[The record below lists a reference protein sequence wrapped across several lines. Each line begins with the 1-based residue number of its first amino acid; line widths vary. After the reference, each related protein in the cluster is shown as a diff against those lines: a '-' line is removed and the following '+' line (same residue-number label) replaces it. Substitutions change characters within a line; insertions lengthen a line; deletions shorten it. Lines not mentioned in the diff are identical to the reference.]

1 MSSPELVGPGE
12 SSAGTRSGTQQ
23 ASVPLRDWTWITLLG
38 LFLIALSVLL
48 ISLLIA
54 LWPEMVAAIEATPTK
69 KTGEA
74 TANFSWFGH
83 EWALSADAAL
93 LFAVVLVSALG
104 SFVHA
109 ATSFIDYVGNRQL
122 RLSWI
127 WWYILR
133 ALVGSSLALLFYF
146 AIRGGFF
153 TGTSTE
159 DINPYGIAAVAGLV
173 GLFSKQATDKLRE
186 LFDTAFRVGQG
197 YGDDARKDSITNPA
211 PVLQGTEPAELVTG
225 GELEIDLQGEGF
237 IPESVV
243 RVRRLDA
250 DATTAVPRKTQY
262 LGPSRLR
269 VLLQP
274 DDIGASGM
282 LELSVVNPEPGGG
295 ASGVLRLAVG
305 PALADAAE
313 LTKTSGTQTTG
324 EQD

>member
-1 MSSPELVGPGE
+1 MSSHELVGPGE
-12 SSAGTRSGTQQ
+12 SSAAARSGTQQ
-23 ASVPLRDWTWITLLG
+23 ASVPLRDWSWITLLG

-54 LWPEMVAAIEATPTK
+54 LWPSMVAAIEATPTK
-69 KTGEA
+69 GGEA
-74 TANFSWFGH
+74 KADFTWFGH
-83 EWALSADAAL
+83 EWTLSADAAL

-127 WWYILR
+127 WWYLLR

-153 TGTSTE
+153 TGTSTK

-186 LFDTAFRVGQG
+186 LFDTAFRVGPG

-211 PVLQGTEPAELVTG
+211 PLLQGTEPAELVAG
-225 GELEIDLQGEGF
+225 GELEIDLQGDGF

-243 RVRRLDA
+243 QVRRLDA

-295 ASGVLRLAVG
+295 SSGVLRLAVG
-305 PALADAAE
+305 PALAEAAE
-313 LTKTSGTQTTG
+313 QAETDGTQASG
-324 EQD
+324 AQD

>member
-1 MSSPELVGPGE
+1 MSSPEPVGPGN
-12 SSAGTRSGTQQ
+12 SSAGARSGTQQ
-23 ASVPLRDWTWITLLG
+23 ATVPLRDWTWITLLG

-54 LWPEMVAAIEATPTK
+54 LWPEMVTAIESSSTK
-69 KTGEA
+69 SGEA
-74 TANFSWFGH
+74 TADFSWFGH
-83 EWALSADAAL
+83 DWTLSADAAL

-211 PVLQGTEPAELVTG
+211 PVLQGTEPAELVMG

-243 RVRRLDA
+243 QVRRLDA
-250 DATTAVPRKTQY
+250 DASTAVPRKTQY

-274 DDIGASGM
+274 DDLGAAGT
-282 LELSVVNPEPGGG
+282 LELSVTNPEPGGG

-305 PALADAAE
+305 AALKEAAE
-313 LTKTSGTQTTG
+313 QSETNGTQTTG